1 MLEVQKFLQE
11 QQNVDVALS
20 RLNDMGINTKV
31 HPNGKLVLLNYD
43 MIDADKNSQI
53 VAECRGTVL
62 EVGTWNL
69 VSKGFSRFF
78 NMHEMPQIN
87 KYFNWGD
94 FKTYEKVD
102 GTMINVWRYDGKVYM
117 NTRNTFGDGQVGDT
131 PFTWRQ
137 LVERCVDLDS
147 LFRLPPH
154 LNVST
159 FVFEFCSL
167 YNKIVREYPETQLFL
182 LSAFRGEQELTH
194 CEGGLLS
201 QTVKIKRPDAYEF
214 KSQYE
219 VEQFIRAIA
228 EKDKTFEGVVLRDS
242 ENRRMKVKSAA
253 YLALSR
259 LSNNGNIASYKNLV
273 PLILMGEVD
282 EVLSYFSELK
292 SQIDE
297 VTIKLNIELGQLMQT
312 WDRIKHYQSQ
322 KEFALAAL
330 DGTQFNAIL
339 FKAKKNGECPSK
351 IWRESSDLIIKVLF
365 KNCPETLEKKV

>member
-1 MLEVQKFLQE
+1 MLEVQKFLQD

-20 RLNDMGINTKV
+20 RLNDMGIGTKV
-31 HPNGKLVLLNYD
+31 HENGKLVLLNYN
-43 MIDADKNSQI
+43 MIDADKSSKI

-62 EVGTWNL
+62 EMGTWRL
-69 VSKGFSRFF
+69 IGKGFDRFF
-78 NMHEMPQIN
+78 NLHEMPQIN
-87 KYFNWGD
+87 KYFNWAD
-94 FKTYEKVD
+94 FKAYEKVD
-102 GTMINVWRYDGKVYM
+102 GTLVNVWRYEGKVYI
-117 NTRNTFGDGQVGDT
+117 NTRNTFGDGQVNDT
-131 PFTWRQ
+131 QFTWRQ

-201 QTVKIKRPDAYEF
+201 QTIKIKRPDSYEF

-219 VEQFIRAIA
+219 VEQFIREIA
-228 EKDKTFEGVVLRDS
+228 EKDKTFEGIVLRDN
-242 ENRRMKVKSAA
+242 ENRRIKVKSAA

-259 LSNNGNIASYKNLV
+259 LSNNKNIASHKNLV
-273 PLILMGEVD
+273 PLILLGETD
-282 EVLSYFSELK
+282 EVLAYFSELK

-297 VTIKLNIELGQLMQT
+297 IVVQLNIELGQLMQT
-312 WDRIKHYQSQ
+312 WEKIRHFKDQ

-330 DGTQFNAIL
+330 DGTRFNAIL
-339 FKAKKNGECPSK
+339 FKARKNGECPSK
-351 IWRESSDLIIKVLF
+351 IWRESADLILKVLYD
-365 KNCPETLEKKV
+365 K